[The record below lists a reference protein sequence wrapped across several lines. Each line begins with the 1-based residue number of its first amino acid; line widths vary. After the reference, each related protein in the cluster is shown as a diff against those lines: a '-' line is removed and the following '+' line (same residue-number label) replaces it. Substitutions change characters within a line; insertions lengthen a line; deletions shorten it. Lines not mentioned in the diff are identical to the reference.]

1 VNGTDVETLADF
13 GPDPDSPP
21 AVAAR
26 WISELDLSERYQKKY
41 LDRCSKIRDRYKDKP
56 ADQISNFQRRRF
68 AVLWSNIET
77 LKPACYARLPV
88 PVVTRTF
95 NDPDPVGRLASEVLE
110 RALKVNLDN
119 YDFDQVMKCLRDDFL
134 LFARG
139 VPWLRYV
146 PTFGEAPQDEAEE
159 PLEEPEAEAE
169 GKGGLLNGLPGALKS
184 MLGMGGKP
192 GEPAG
197 VEAEGQETINEVV
210 TDETTICDHVSL
222 EDFGTNA
229 ARTWDEVRFG
239 WRRTYLT
246 REQLIKRF
254 GKELGPK
261 IPLDWK
267 PEDKTSEKESEQFAK
282 AMIYEIWDKES
293 RKVFWISRSYP
304 AKPLDERKDP
314 LNLRGFFPF
323 PKPAYGT
330 LAGDEIIPIPDYVYY
345 QDQAEEVD
353 NLTLRI
359 GLLMDALRMVGMYAG
374 EEKLTL
380 QQVFKKSSE
389 NQMIPVDGWAQWAE
403 KGGIKGVVEWVPV
416 DMVMT
421 VLQGLFECR
430 DKIMAQIYEVTGVSD
445 IMRGSTE
452 ASETATAQQIKSTW
466 GSSRVREKQKEMA
479 RVARDVMR
487 IMGEIIAEKFGID
500 TLKRMTNV
508 KLLTR
513 AEKQQIEQW
522 QMAVKQLEAQMQA
535 QQQAMAAQQPPAMP
549 GQPPQGGPPQAA
561 PAAMPQMQP
570 PPPPFPEEMMK
581 LISQP
586 AWEDVKELLENEA
599 ERMFRIDVEADS
611 TIEPDMQQARQGAT
625 EYLTSMGALI
635 SQALPAV
642 QAAPALGEY
651 LGEVIKATGRLY
663 PFGRQFEEV
672 VDRTMTNIAKQ
683 PEQSGPSPEQVKME
697 AEAKRMEAEAKAHE
711 QDLALKAAEIQDRE
725 AERKSKQ
732 EMLVAEMEAKK
743 QERAEAAADRAA
755 DRKHKKELA
764 DGQALIKRMDVRLK
778 EIEFEL
784 AQMESKERSE
794 DSEARNIER
803 ETKRIGYAKATAEL
817 EEVGHRKRKAENEE
831 GAASAVREEASSR
844 LEQTRV
850 LTQAVREIQAG
861 MSQLSAQQAN
871 LVKAMTAPKRVV
883 RDPKTNRAVGVET
896 LVTEDR

>member
-1 VNGTDVETLADF
+1 MNGTDVETLADF
-13 GPDPDSPP
+13 GPDPDAPP
-21 AVAAR
+21 SVAAR

-41 LDRCSKIRDRYKDKP
+41 LDRCSKIRDRYKDKQ

-184 MLGMGGKP
+184 MLGMGAKP
-192 GEPAG
+192 GAPAG

-330 LAGDEIIPIPDYVYY
+330 LAGDEIIPIPDYIYY

-430 DKIMAQIYEVTGVSD
+430 DKIMGQIYEVTGISD
-445 IMRGSTE
+445 IMRGMSE

-466 GSSRVREKQKEMA
+466 GSSRVREKQKEIA

-513 AEKQQIEQW
+513 AEKRQIEQW

-535 QQQAMAAQQPPAMP
+535 QQQAMAQQQPPAMP
-549 GQPPQGGPPQAA
+549 GQLPQA
-561 PAAMPQMQP
+561 PPPMPQMQP
-570 PPPPFPEEMMK
+570 PPPPFPEDMMK
-581 LISQP
+581 LMAEP

-599 ERMFRIDVEADS
+599 ERMFRIDVESDS

-672 VDRTMTNIAKQ
+672 VDRTMSNIAKQ
-683 PEQSGPSPEQVKME
+683 PQQSEPDPAIAKAEAEKASAMEQAEKLKVELAKQAQERDRLMMEWEQSK
-697 AEAKRMEAEAKAHE
+697 
-711 QDLALKAAEIQDRE
+711 L
-725 AERKSKQ
+725 
-732 EMLVAEMEAKK
+732 
-743 QERAEAAADRAA
+743 
-755 DRKHKKELA
+755 
-764 DGQALIKRMDVRLK
+764 
-778 EIEFEL
+778 
-784 AQMESKERSE
+784 
-794 DSEARNIER
+794 EARS
-803 ETKRIGYAKATAEL
+803 AEL
-817 EEVGHRKRKAENEE
+817 ERVARERDDQWAAKQTEMREQNDNKKIDLEFAKHRDTTALAQQKLDLERERLEFDRAQAERAASD
-831 GAASAVREEASSR
+831 AASANVGPDPLDVEAKQLSNQKIR
-844 LEQTRV
+844 LELQRSQRELETPPSDKVERPERGETSDRSSDAVGMGLQALAAALTR
-850 LTQAVREIQAG
+850 
-861 MSQLSAQQAN
+861 
-871 LVKAMTAPKRVV
+871 
-883 RDPKTNRAVGVET
+883 PKTATRPDGSKITIE
-896 LVTEDR
+896 

>member
-1 VNGTDVETLADF
+1 MNGTEVENLQDF
-13 GPDPDSPP
+13 GQQPDAPQS
-21 AVAAR
+21 VAAR

-41 LDRCSKIRDRYKDKP
+41 LDRCSKIRDRYKDKQ

-95 NDPDPVGRLASEVLE
+95 NDHDPVGRLASEVLE
-110 RALKVNLDN
+110 RALKVSLDN

-134 LFARG
+134 LYARG
-139 VPWLRYV
+139 VPWVRYV
-146 PTFGEAPQDEAEE
+146 PVFGAAPMDEAAEPPEMEE
-159 PLEEPEAEAE
+159 GGADVMSVITEMT
-169 GKGGLLNGLPGALKS
+169 GK
-184 MLGMGGKP
+184 KP
-192 GEPAG
+192 TAS
-197 VEAEGQETINEVV
+197 GQEPVNEVV
-210 TDETTICDHVSL
+210 TDETTICDHVCL

-254 GKELGPK
+254 GKEIGGK
-261 IPLDWK
+261 VPLDWK
-267 PEDKTSEKESEQFAK
+267 PEDRTSEKEVDQFAK
-282 AMIYEIWDKES
+282 AMVYEIWDKES
-293 RKVFWISRSYP
+293 RKVYWINRSFP
-304 AKPLDERKDP
+304 DRPLDERDDP
-314 LNLRGFFPF
+314 LKLRNFFPF

-330 LAGDEIIPIPDYVYY
+330 LPGDEIIPIPDYIYY

-430 DKIMAQIYEVTGVSD
+430 DKIMGQIYEVTGISD
-445 IMRGSTE
+445 IMRGESE
-452 ASETATAQQIKSTW
+452 ASETATAQQIKSNW
-466 GSSRVREKQKEMA
+466 GSSRVREKQKEIA
-479 RVARDVMR
+479 RIARDVMR
-487 IMGEIIAEKFGID
+487 IMGEVIAEKYGID

-513 AEKQQIEQW
+513 AEKAQVDQW

-535 QQQAMAAQQPPAMP
+535 QQPSAMP
-549 GQPPQGGPPQAA
+549 GQPPQPGMPPQAA
-561 PAAMPQMQP
+561 APPMPAMQP
-570 PPPPFPEEMMK
+570 PPPPFPPEMMD
-581 LISQP
+581 LMGQP

-672 VDRTMTNIAKQ
+672 VDRTMASIAQQPQQSQPDPAMEKAEAEKAAALEQAEKYKAELAKQAQERDRLMMEWEQSKLEARSAELERIAKERDDQ
-683 PEQSGPSPEQVKME
+683 W
-697 AEAKRMEAEAKAHE
+697 AAKQTQMREENDNKKIDLEFAKHRDATALA
-711 QDLALKAAEIQDRE
+711 QQKLDLERE
-725 AERKSKQ
+725 RLAFDQAQAERAAS
-732 EMLVAEMEAKK
+732 
-743 QERAEAAADRAA
+743 EAAASASMGPDPLDIEAKQLSNAKIKIDLQRSQ
-755 DRKHKKELA
+755 RELETPA
-764 DGQALIKRMDVRLK
+764 VEKAERP
-778 EIEFEL
+778 
-784 AQMESKERSE
+784 ERSE
-794 DSEARNIER
+794 TSDRMDSVGMGLQALAEVLGRRKTATRPDGTKITIE
-803 ETKRIGYAKATAEL
+803 
-817 EEVGHRKRKAENEE
+817 
-831 GAASAVREEASSR
+831 
-844 LEQTRV
+844 
-850 LTQAVREIQAG
+850 
-861 MSQLSAQQAN
+861 
-871 LVKAMTAPKRVV
+871 
-883 RDPKTNRAVGVET
+883 
-896 LVTEDR
+896 

>member
-1 VNGTDVETLADF
+1 MNGTDVETLADF

-26 WISELDLSERYQKKY
+26 WISELDLAERYQKKY
-41 LDRCSKIRDRYKDKP
+41 IERCQKIRDRYKDKQ
-56 ADQISNFQRRRF
+56 ADAISNFQKRRF

-95 NDPDPVGRLASEVLE
+95 NDPDPVGRVASEVLE

-159 PLEEPEAEAE
+159 PLEEPESEAE
-169 GKGGLLNGLPGALKS
+169 GKGGLLSGLPNALKS
-184 MLGMGGKP
+184 MLGMGTKP
-192 GEPAG
+192 GQPAG
-197 VEAEGQETINEVV
+197 MEAEGQEPINEVV
-210 TDETTICDHVSL
+210 TDETTICDHVCL

-239 WRRTYLT
+239 YRRTYLT

-261 IPLDWK
+261 IPLDWR
-267 PEDKTSEKESEQFAK
+267 PEDKTSDKEAEQFAK

-389 NQMIPVDGWAQWAE
+389 NQMIPVDGWAAFQE
-403 KGGIKGVVEWVPV
+403 KGGIRGVVEWVPV
-416 DMVMT
+416 EMVKN
-421 VLQGLFECR
+421 VLEGLFECR
-430 DKIMAQIYEVTGVSD
+430 DKIMGQIYEVTGISD
-445 IMRGSTE
+445 IMRGTTE
-452 ASETATAQQIKSTW
+452 ATETATAQQLKSTW
-466 GSSRVREKQKEMA
+466 GSSRVREKQKEIA

-522 QMAVKQLEAQMQA
+522 QIAVKQLEAQMQA
-535 QQQAMAAQQPPAMP
+535 QQQMMAAQQPQPGMP
-549 GQPPQGGPPQAA
+549 GQPPQGGPPMQA
-561 PAAMPQMQP
+561 PPMPQMQP
-570 PPPPFPEEMMK
+570 PPLPPFPEDMMK
-581 LISQP
+581 LINEPS
-586 AWEDVKELLENEA
+586 WEDVKELLENEA

-625 EYLTSMGALI
+625 EYITSMGALI

-672 VDRTMTNIAKQ
+672 VDRTMSNIAKQ
-683 PEQSGPSPEQVKME
+683 PAPPPEQKEAPAQKGKTPEELMVENQKVQVQAAAVKQKQE
-697 AEAKRMEAEAKAHE
+697 AEVLAAQTAQIQS
-711 QDLALKAAEIQDRE
+711 QDK
-725 AERKSKQ
+725 
-732 EMLVAEMEAKK
+732 
-743 QERAEAAADRAA
+743 
-755 DRKHKKELA
+755 
-764 DGQALIKRMDVRLK
+764 K
-778 EIEFEL
+778 EIEQMKLDHDARMKALE
-784 AQMESKERSE
+784 AQVEQMRAIM
-794 DSEARNIER
+794 D
-803 ETKRIGYAKATAEL
+803 G
-817 EEVGHRKRKAENEE
+817 
-831 GAASAVREEASSR
+831 
-844 LEQTRV
+844 QTRMGEA
-850 LTQAVREIQAG
+850 AVDADTRRYEVD
-861 MSQLSAQQAN
+861 N
-871 LVKAMTAPKRVV
+871 TPVPKKSNGSV
-883 RDPKTNRAVGVET
+883 
-896 LVTEDR
+896 